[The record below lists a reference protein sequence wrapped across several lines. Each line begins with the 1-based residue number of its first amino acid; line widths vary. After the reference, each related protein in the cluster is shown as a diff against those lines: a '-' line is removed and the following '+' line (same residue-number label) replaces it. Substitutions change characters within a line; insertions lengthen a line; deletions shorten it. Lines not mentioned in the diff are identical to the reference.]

1 MKPNLAILL
10 LLLPLTAG
18 LNAKDNDQD
27 HSEVKERNEA
37 PTPYSTLADQL
48 KDIASSPT
56 MTHKSQ
62 AKLVSSAV
70 RLAVSTVTKG
80 VNDPAKILKIA
91 MDLAAAAG
99 RAAPQFA
106 DEICDAIDG
115 SPAVTHIP
123 GLANLIKDAVQHG
136 QDQADDTDTAH
147 PERNEHKKHGDDHDF
162 GGHCDDPKVSPSH

>member
-80 VNDPAKILKIA
+80 VNDPAGFSLT
-91 MDLAAAAG
+91 DLL
-99 RAAPQFA
+99 
-106 DEICDAIDG
+106 
-115 SPAVTHIP
+115 SAV
-123 GLANLIKDAVQHG
+123 
-136 QDQADDTDTAH
+136 
-147 PERNEHKKHGDDHDF
+147 
-162 GGHCDDPKVSPSH
+162 GHRKSR